1 MLPNPLIGPNLEEF
15 GTRFPDMTCAYDL
28 NLQTVAE
35 RILTEMGITPKKGVY
50 FASSGPTY
58 ETPAEVRFFRT
69 IGADLVG
76 MSTVPEV
83 ISAVH
88 SGIDV
93 LGFSIITNMG
103 TGLQEQTQ
111 SHEETL
117 SMAAKSTENLA
128 ILINNI
134 FERI

>member
-1 MLPNPLIGPNLEEF
+1 M
-15 GTRFPDMTCAYDL
+15 
-28 NLQTVAE
+28 V
-35 RILTEMGITPKKGVY
+35 
-50 FASSGPTY
+50 SGPTF
-58 ETPAEVRFFRT
+58 ETPSEVQAFG
-69 IGADLVG
+69 ILGGDAVG